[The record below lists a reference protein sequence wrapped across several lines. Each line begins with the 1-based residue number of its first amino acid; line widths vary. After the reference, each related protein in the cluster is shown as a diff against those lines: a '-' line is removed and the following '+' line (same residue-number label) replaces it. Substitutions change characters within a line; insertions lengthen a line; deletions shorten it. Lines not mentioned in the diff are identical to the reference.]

1 MSRVGGRHETALYLA
16 QKRFLSHDPQ
26 DPLVVHHPSSPIELL
41 GDPAIAITRELQNDP
56 LNGVPQ
62 LDVPLGFLFGG
73 RALVVP
79 GATHTKQTAQLTL
92 GDGRLV
98 RLFGLRDHGVP
109 PLERYFPSPFFRI
122 SFSRASLPQKRS
134 SSAILAS
141 RASSREEGCFSV
153 EASSPLLSYSL
164 RHLKS
169 TLSERL
175 CSRQS
180 CAGRFWPVATCRQ
193 HWSLNSL
200 VCFLLNPSSLI
211 WM

>member
-122 SFSRASLPQKRS
+122 SFSGRACRRSAPAPRSLPPEPPRGRR
-134 SSAILAS
+134 AVS
-141 RASSREEGCFSV
+141 RWRPLRLSSRTPCAISRV
-153 EASSPLLSYSL
+153 RSL
-164 RHLKS
+164 RDCARGRAVRGASGRLRPAGS
-169 TLSERL
+169 TE
-175 CSRQS
+175 
-180 CAGRFWPVATCRQ
+180 V
-193 HWSLNSL
+193 
-200 VCFLLNPSSLI
+200 
-211 WM
+211 